1 MEIAYNED
9 IDEIFIEPPD
19 ASVLTDVDSG
29 DEDGGGFVDNLSG
42 GQLRAQAEVKLLDNN
57 RIGGCTSDDQIL
69 SQESAL
75 SQRDSPILHN
85 IMPQVN
91 VSAKLEEFQW
101 IQGDLEPSR
110 QSFPDG
116 NHLQYQNLS
125 PVQLFEMFIDDEVLS
140 ILIEET
146 SRYALFKNCPD
157 PRVTTEEMKCY
168 IGILILIGYND
179 LPGKRFYWD
188 SDSDVRNELVYN
200 SMRRKCKKCNVGL
213 CIDCFFIFH
222 TL

>member
-1 MEIAYNED
+1 MEPRFERGFTLQEALEIAYNED

-146 SRYALFKNCPD
+146 SRYACSK
-157 PRVTTEEMKCY
+157 TA
-168 IGILILIGYND
+168 LIH
-179 LPGKRFYWD
+179 
-188 SDSDVRNELVYN
+188 V
-200 SMRRKCKKCNVGL
+200 
-213 CIDCFFIFH
+213 
-222 TL
+222 